1 MPTLPD
7 LYVMIPYRDLEQLL
21 AAARELPQVR
31 AELARCHEQMACFRT
46 TQTEMMEKYQDLYKM
61 I

>member
-1 MPTLPD
+1 MPD

-21 AAARELPQVR
+21 AAARELPQLHQ
-31 AELARCHEQMACFRT
+31 ELIRCHEQMACFRT
-46 TQTEMMEKYQDLYKM
+46 TQTEMMEKYQMLFKM